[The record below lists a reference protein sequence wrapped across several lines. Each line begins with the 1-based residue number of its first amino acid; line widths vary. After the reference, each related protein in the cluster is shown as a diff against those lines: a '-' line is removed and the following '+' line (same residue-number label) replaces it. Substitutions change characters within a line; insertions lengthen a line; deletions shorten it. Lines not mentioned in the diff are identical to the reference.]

1 MCSYLV
7 NPASLVSAN
16 KNSDLYNIGF
26 GKFFQGPYRHLLIG
40 QQKTSLLLQSIKCS
54 KSLAS
59 SDIPRSSSFVSSFS
73 DILAFLSDGRIK
85 DEANR
90 GSRADDIC
98 HMLPMRIR
106 SILDPEGSRSM

>member
-1 MCSYLV
+1 MFMFCK
-7 NPASLVSAN
+7 PKWLVSAN
-16 KNSDLYNIGF
+16 NVCHISDLVF
-26 GKFFQGPYRHLLIG
+26 WEFFQEPSRHLLFPG

-73 DILAFLSDGRIK
+73 DILAFLSDGRIR

-98 HMLPMRIR
+98 HMLPIR
-106 SILDPEGSRSM
+106 LRFDTAPEGSRSM